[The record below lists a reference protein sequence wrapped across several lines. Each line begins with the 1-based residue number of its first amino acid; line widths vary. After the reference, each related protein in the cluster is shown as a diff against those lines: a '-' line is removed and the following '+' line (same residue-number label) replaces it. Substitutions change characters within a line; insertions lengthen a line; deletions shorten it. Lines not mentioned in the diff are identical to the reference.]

1 MNRLIAFSM
10 SRVRYMVDHA
20 FQFQPEVEEAER
32 DAREALKEAKD
43 DAHDGDVLAILL
55 QAGRFGSASL
65 PRVLADIFVLD
76 FK

>member
-1 MNRLIAFSM
+1 
-10 SRVRYMVDHA
+10 MVDHA

-55 QAGRFGSASL
+55 QARRFGSASL
-65 PRVLADIFVLD
+65 PRVSTDIFVVQMIETCICANV
-76 FK
+76 